1 MDGQVDAIIVADGD
15 VDVAALEGL
24 AAQPGGWPML
34 IAADGGAARCL
45 AVGLWPDV
53 VVGDFDSL
61 AGEVLD
67 RLRGHGVEVRS
78 ASRDKDES
86 DMELCLLLA
95 LARGLVR
102 VAILGALG
110 LVRPEHSLANVLLLA
125 DPRFDALRLRILGR
139 GSVTWR
145 VGTADG
151 PAEAIVAGAAGDLVS
166 LLPIDARV
174 EGVRTEGLR
183 FPLEDEV
190 LTLGPARGLSNEL
203 LADRARVTAR
213 RGRLIV
219 VHTDRLAAEAPATGH
234 QED

>member
-1 MDGQVDAIIVADGD
+1 MDGQVDAMIVGDGD
-15 VDVAALEGL
+15 VDVAALARL
-24 AAQPGGWPML
+24 AAQPAGRPTL

-67 RLRGHGVEVRS
+67 RVRDHGVEVRT

-95 LARGLVR
+95 RERGLVHIT
-102 VAILGALG
+102 ILGALG

-125 DPRFDALRLRILGR
+125 DPRFDELRPRLVGR
-139 GSVTWR
+139 GSRTWR
-145 VGTADG
+145 IGTADG
-151 PAEAIVAGAAGDLVS
+151 RGEAILAGEAGDLVS

-190 LTLGPARGLSNEL
+190 LTVGPARGISNEL
-203 LADRARVTAR
+203 LADRGRVTTR

-219 VHTDRLAAEAPATGH
+219 VHTDRLAAEAPATGD
-234 QED
+234 QEA